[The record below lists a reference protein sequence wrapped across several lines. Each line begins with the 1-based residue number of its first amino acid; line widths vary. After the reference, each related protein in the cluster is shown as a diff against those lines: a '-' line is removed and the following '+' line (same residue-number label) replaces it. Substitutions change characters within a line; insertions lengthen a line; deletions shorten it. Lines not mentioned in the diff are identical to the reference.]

1 MASKKKLKRDLN
13 NVMGDI
19 IESAY
24 IHQIANPKE
33 DAAKS
38 EEIVD
43 EAITA
48 FDELIVK
55 INSKDIEDKG
65 KHLKE
70 VNQEIETKA
79 KSLIEKLNKL

>member
-33 DAAKS
+33 VAAKS

-55 INSKDIEDKG
+55 INSKDVEDKG